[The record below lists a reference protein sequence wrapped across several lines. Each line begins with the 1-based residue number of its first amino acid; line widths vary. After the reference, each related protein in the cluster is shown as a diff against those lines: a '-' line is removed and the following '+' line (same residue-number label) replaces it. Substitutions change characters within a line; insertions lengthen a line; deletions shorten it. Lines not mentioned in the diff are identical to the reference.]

1 MIIAIA
7 VFEEDFLL
15 GKDARSNFT
24 VADERGKIL
33 EIVVASLFS
42 KRSKSTHFKNYRLLL
57 DIYKTH
63 SVISNSYTV
72 NDRLS
77 TLRAYLK
84 TKSFEWRLV

>member
-42 KRSKSTHFKNYRLLL
+42 KRSKSTHFNIFFL
-57 DIYKTH
+57 
-63 SVISNSYTV
+63 
-72 NDRLS
+72 
-77 TLRAYLK
+77 
-84 TKSFEWRLV
+84 